1 MSLSLPITKIVIHC
15 SATRNGKQLR
25 TVNQT
30 AAQRIKTAKEGSG
43 FKQKQ
48 VCSCK
53 LVAQKCTQMYIFLAM
68 ASMPLLS
75 LWYRG
80 KQRHHD

>member
-30 AAQRIKTAKEGSG
+30 AAQRINDWHSQRG
-43 FKQKQ
+43 FKRDPI
-48 VCSCK
+48 CN
-53 LVAQKCTQMYIFLAM
+53 
-68 ASMPLLS
+68 
-75 LWYRG
+75 
-80 KQRHHD
+80 